1 MSHLKDWVS
10 FVKKVSK
17 EEGLSY
23 KEAMVRA
30 KERKNK
36 GEQWMSGSSKKNRR
50 KGGDTPTEPPQ
61 TTLPPKQTTPSPQ
74 QTTSPEVKSGG
85 KSSNRKSKR
94 NMRKS
99 KRGTQK
105 RN

>member
-50 KGGDTPTEPPQ
+50 KGGETVPSENPLPRPPV
-61 TTLPPKQTTPSPQ
+61 
-74 QTTSPEVKSGG
+74 VKSGG